1 MPPDLRRQVD
11 RRIKDADKM
20 ARAAIKQL
28 QVQINRASSR
38 ADVNNVLKRIDGLTK
53 QARQITRATG
63 PRKAAPRKAAVTT
76 KRPAS
81 RTRKAAATKKRPA
94 AAATRRA
101 PTRRTSP
108 RRTRPPATEVIPMV
122 TPLGEVDE
130 IQIVEVSEP

>member
-11 RRIKDADKM
+11 RRLKDADKM

-38 ADVNNVLKRIDGLTK
+38 ADVNSVLKRIDGLTK

-63 PRKAAPRKAAVTT
+63 PGRGAPAKRAATA

-81 RTRKAAATKKRPA
+81 RARKATTTKKSPTTT
-94 AAATRRA
+94 ATRRT

-108 RRTRPPATEVIPMV
+108 RRTRAAATRVMPGV

-130 IQIVEVSEP
+130 IQIIEP